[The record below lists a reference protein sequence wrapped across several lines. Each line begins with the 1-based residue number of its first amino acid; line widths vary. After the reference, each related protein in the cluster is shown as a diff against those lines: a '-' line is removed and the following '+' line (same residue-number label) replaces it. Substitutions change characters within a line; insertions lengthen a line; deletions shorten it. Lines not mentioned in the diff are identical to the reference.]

1 VKKKGGISC
10 QEETEQVLRE
20 KGQERAGELA
30 WEEDPVEEVG
40 WATTDQV

>member
-20 KGQERAGELA
+20 KGRERVEELA

-40 WATTDQV
+40 WTAIDQV